1 MATDVEKMLEDYY
14 AAWNSHDVEKAASF
28 FTDDLVYEDVPM
40 AAVQRNKKEFKD
52 SWNTF
57 FTTCPNFKLEF
68 KAIFATDT
76 WAGSE
81 WVMSGTHLGDWPGMP
96 ATAKSFSVRGA
107 SICELRGGKLRRES
121 LYWDM
126 VSLLQQLG
134 FMPEMPSV

>member
-1 MATDVEKMLEDYY
+1 MATDAVKMLEDYY
-14 AAWNSHDVEKAASF
+14 AAGNSHDVEKAASF

-40 AAVQRNKKEFKD
+40 AAVQRNKKEFRD
-52 SWNTF
+52 SWNAF
-57 FTTCPNFKLEF
+57 FTTCPDFKLEF
-68 KAIFATDT
+68 KAIFATDA

-81 WVMSGTHLGDWPGMP
+81 WIMSGTHAGDWPGMP
-96 ATAKSFSVRGA
+96 ATGKSFSVRGA

-134 FMPEMPSV
+134 FMPEMPSA

>member
-57 FTTCPNFKLEF
+57 FTTCPDSSWKSRLSLRLTPGRVVN
-68 KAIFATDT
+68 
-76 WAGSE
+76 GS
-81 WVMSGTHLGDWPGMP
+81 
-96 ATAKSFSVRGA
+96 
-107 SICELRGGKLRRES
+107 
-121 LYWDM
+121 
-126 VSLLQQLG
+126 
-134 FMPEMPSV
+134 

>member
-14 AAWNSHDVEKAASF
+14 AAWNEHDVEKAASF

-57 FTTCPNFKLEF
+57 FTKCPDFKLEF
-68 KAIFATDT
+68 KASFATDA

-81 WVMSGTHLGDWPGMP
+81 WVMSGTHAGDWPGMP
-96 ATAKSFSVRGA
+96 ATGKKFSVRGA

-134 FMPEMPSV
+134 FMPQMPSA